1 MGVALVWNSQITM
14 AQIQKPVQTVKVLNG
29 QVFICSPITA
39 NAKVVVDCSHPYKFP
54 VRRLIGAVK
63 NRMEHCMEELLK
75 AHAENGIT
83 QVITH
88 GGVTEIHFT
97 WGEAFHSG
105 SYEAMESLLKK
116 LEANLPLKEGL
127 DVLQLEE
134 LLTCREADQLFKA
147 YVQSGYSWGSQTAM
161 LDYLRESLK
170 RKEQQ

>member
-1 MGVALVWNSQITM
+1 MWNSQIIM
-14 AQIQKPVQTVKVLNG
+14 AQIQKPVQTVKVLDG

-39 NAKVVVDCSHPYKFP
+39 NAKGEAVCPQPYKFP
-54 VRRLIGAVK
+54 VHRLIRAVTI
-63 NRMEHCMEELLK
+63 RMEHCMDELLK

-83 QVITH
+83 RVITH
-88 GGVTEIHFT
+88 DGVTEIHFS

-105 SYEAMESLLKK
+105 SYEALESLLKK

-127 DVLQLEE
+127 DMLQLEE

-147 YVQSGYSWGSQTAM
+147 YVQAGYSWGSQTAR
-161 LDYLRESLK
+161 LDYLRDSLR

>member
-1 MGVALVWNSQITM
+1 M
-14 AQIQKPVQTVKVLNG
+14 AQIQKPAQTIKVLDG

-39 NAKVVVDCSHPYKFP
+39 NAKGEATCPQPYKFP
-54 VRRLIGAVK
+54 VKRLVRAVTI
-63 NRMEHCMEELLK
+63 RMEHCMGELLQ
-75 AHAENGIT
+75 AYAENGIT

-88 GGVTEIHFT
+88 DGVTEVHFA

-105 SYEAMESLLKK
+105 SYEALESLLKK
-116 LEANLPLKEGL
+116 LEANLTLEKGL

-147 YVQSGYSWGSQTAM
+147 YIQAGYSWGSQTTM

>member
-1 MGVALVWNSQITM
+1 MWAALVWNSQIIM
-14 AQIQKPVQTVKVLNG
+14 AQIQKPVQTVKVLDG

-39 NAKVVVDCSHPYKFP
+39 NAKVVADCPPYKFP

-63 NRMEHCMEELLK
+63 NRMEHCMDELLK
-75 AHAENGIT
+75 AHVENGIT
-83 QVITH
+83 RVITH
-88 GGVTEIHFT
+88 DGVTEIHFS

-105 SYEAMESLLKK
+105 SYEALESLLKK

-127 DVLQLEE
+127 DMLQLEE

-147 YVQSGYSWGSQTAM
+147 YVQAGYSWGSQTAR
-161 LDYLRESLK
+161 LDCLRDSLR